1 MSRFIR
7 SSILFGILAVVVSNG
22 TGCTGISMG
31 PNLGILGFPMPVSPL
46 LQKKMEDRFWE
57 RERYDRVE
65 ILGPIVA
72 GGPTTAQD
80 EPSDDEVM
88 RAMDKARPLEGNVP
102 FLYEQQRNNVRIV
115 KEKIA
120 DYIDPPRFIPLIG
133 PAQLHHAHY
142 KCTIYFEEVTNVGW
156 PIPHRLIN
164 EDAVEVIY
172 IDHNHFHMVG
182 NVDAGASSNY

>member
-1 MSRFIR
+1 MSRFIK
-7 SSILFGILAVVVSNG
+7 SSILFGILAVVVSSG
-22 TGCTGISMG
+22 TGCTGITMG

-72 GGPTTAQD
+72 GGPTTALD

-88 RAMDKARPLEGNVP
+88 RAMAKARPLEGNVP

-156 PIPHRLIN
+156 PIPHRLID

-172 IDHNHFHMVG
+172 ICLLYTSPSPRD
-182 NVDAGASSNY
+182 